1 MGDRLTEMR
10 VFVRVARLGSFA
22 AAARELRLSTSA
34 ASRRVSELER
44 ALGARLI
51 QRTTR
56 QLKLTEEGAAYLERS
71 ERILEEIDELE
82 STLADRR
89 VAPRGRLRVAAGVS
103 FGQEQILPLLPAF
116 LARYP
121 DLVVELELSDRFVD
135 LVAEG
140 IDVAIRIGRLADSS
154 LVARRLATSR
164 SVLCASPAYLR
175 RAGDPATPAELS
187 QHPCVVDRNAPRAWT
202 LVGADGSHQVVPE
215 GPLHVNSAHAVR
227 DAVLAG
233 IGIGLVPLFVAG
245 ANLADGSL
253 APVLP
258 SFKLGAVGVHA
269 VYPHTRQ
276 LSPKV
281 RHWVDHLAE
290 SFGDPP
296 GWERGRT
303 SDASG

>member
-1 MGDRLTEMR
+1 M
-10 VFVRVARLGSFA
+10 
-22 AAARELRLSTSA
+22 
-34 ASRRVSELER
+34 
-44 ALGARLI
+44 
-51 QRTTR
+51 
-56 QLKLTEEGAAYLERS
+56 
-71 ERILEEIDELE
+71 
-82 STLADRR
+82 
-89 VAPRGRLRVAAGVS
+89 
-103 FGQEQILPLLPAF
+103 
-116 LARYP
+116 
-121 DLVVELELSDRFVD
+121 
-135 LVAEG
+135 
-140 IDVAIRIGRLADSS
+140 
-154 LVARRLATSR
+154 
-164 SVLCASPAYLR
+164 
-175 RAGDPATPAELS
+175 
-187 QHPCVVDRNAPRAWT
+187 
-202 LVGADGSHQVVPE
+202 PE